1 MPTIQTI
8 YLGDLR
14 TEATH
19 VRSGNKIITDAP
31 VDNNGKGE
39 FFSPTDMVAAA
50 LGSCM
55 LTLMDLAARRIGV
68 DIRNTKVDISK
79 TMSSEPP
86 RRITQISLDFYLP
99 ADFPDKT
106 KTILQQAALTCPVGK
121 SLHPDLQQ
129 VVNFHYPDTK

>member
-86 RRITQISLDFYLP
+86 RRIAQISLNFYLP